1 MEYTL
6 MHKNVE
12 VAELLL
18 DDESCYILKVDKLNA
33 PEHLPVGIRYSKG
46 IVERNELNL
55 WWQSR
60 SIPASRSGLRD
71 ALEIL
76 DISAPSALLTKCF
89 GLSLSDQ
96 YWVRPKDSGI
106 RWSEINFFDN
116 TFSEDVGTALF
127 GQTPDSKEIS
137 LISPDNTSDGCLKKK
152 WIIRS
157 GERCL
162 MKGGSAPFHQE
173 PINEVLAS
181 EIMKRLDIPHVDYFI
196 EWENNVP
203 YSICKDFIT
212 ADTELV
218 SADYIKNVI
227 KKSNDMSNYEHLL
240 KCCETLGIPNATKSI
255 ENMLL
260 VDFIIAN
267 TDRHY
272 RNFGAVRNAETLEW
286 IGFSPIFDCGS
297 SMWYNK
303 IAAMINPESDA
314 ESKPFRSSHSQQIK
328 LVMPNDA
335 DLSVLSDIP
344 DFFRVLT
351 TNSPFI
357 DEERKNTLCKVLENR
372 ISMAS
377 QLIPEPNSDFNI
389 SM

>member
-1 MEYTL
+1 
-6 MHKNVE
+6 
-12 VAELLL
+12 
-18 DDESCYILKVDKLNA
+18 
-33 PEHLPVGIRYSKG
+33 
-46 IVERNELNL
+46 
-55 WWQSR
+55 
-60 SIPASRSGLRD
+60 
-71 ALEIL
+71 
-76 DISAPSALLTKCF
+76 
-89 GLSLSDQ
+89 
-96 YWVRPKDSGI
+96 
-106 RWSEINFFDN
+106 
-116 TFSEDVGTALF
+116 
-127 GQTPDSKEIS
+127 
-137 LISPDNTSDGCLKKK
+137 
-152 WIIRS
+152 
-157 GERCL
+157 
-162 MKGGSAPFHQE
+162 
-173 PINEVLAS
+173 
-181 EIMKRLDIPHVDYFI
+181 
-196 EWENNVP
+196 
-203 YSICKDFIT
+203 
-212 ADTELV
+212 
-218 SADYIKNVI
+218 
-227 KKSNDMSNYEHLL
+227 
-240 KCCETLGIPNATKSI
+240 
-255 ENMLL
+255 MLL

-357 DEERKNTLCKVLENR
+357 DEERRNTLCKVLENR

>member
-12 VAELLL
+12 VAELQL

-46 IVERNELNL
+46 VVERNELNL

-106 RWSEINFFDN
+106 KWSEINFFDN
-116 TFSEDVGTALF
+116 PFSEDVGTALF

-137 LISPDNTSDGCLKKK
+137 LVSPDNTSDGCLKKK
-152 WIIRS
+152 WIIRN
-157 GERCL
+157 GERYL

-181 EIMKRLDIPHVDYFI
+181 EIMKRLNIPHVDYFI
-196 EWENNVP
+196 EWENSVP

-240 KCCETLGIPNATKSI
+240 KCCEILGIPDATKSI

-328 LVMPNDA
+328 LVMPTDT
-335 DLSVLSDIP
+335 DLSVLADIP

-351 TNSPFI
+351 KNSPFI
-357 DEERKNTLCKVLENR
+357 DEERRNTLSKVLENR

-377 QLIPEPNSDFNI
+377 QLIPEPNSDFKI

>member
-12 VAELLL
+12 VAELQL

-106 RWSEINFFDN
+106 KWSEINFFDN
-116 TFSEDVGTALF
+116 PFSEDVGTALF

-137 LISPDNTSDGCLKKK
+137 LVSPDNTSDGCLKKK
-152 WIIRS
+152 WIIRN

-196 EWENNVP
+196 EWENSVP

-212 ADTELV
+212 AYT
-218 SADYIKNVI
+218 
-227 KKSNDMSNYEHLL
+227 
-240 KCCETLGIPNATKSI
+240 
-255 ENMLL
+255 
-260 VDFIIAN
+260 
-267 TDRHY
+267 
-272 RNFGAVRNAETLEW
+272 
-286 IGFSPIFDCGS
+286 
-297 SMWYNK
+297 
-303 IAAMINPESDA
+303 
-314 ESKPFRSSHSQQIK
+314 
-328 LVMPNDA
+328 
-335 DLSVLSDIP
+335 
-344 DFFRVLT
+344 
-351 TNSPFI
+351 
-357 DEERKNTLCKVLENR
+357 
-372 ISMAS
+372 
-377 QLIPEPNSDFNI
+377 
-389 SM
+389 